1 MKCVWHSIS
10 CIFSF
15 IEFVQFSWRYISMF
29 SYLHFKQIILYSYIS
44 FKLYNILL
52 TKSCDQLFFP
62 CLQLFITI
70 RISIKL
76 FFFFFLYILFSKIKS
91 TYSFILLYMKRKT
104 KKKLNY
110 TSSPLELLS
119 KKSWWGA
126 LFKTSNQR
134 INVEEK
140 RKKITRNFHHSQC
153 QWSCIYIYMF
163 VGI

>member
-76 FFFFFLYILFSKIKS
+76 FFFFFCTFYSLKLNLPTHLFYCTWKG
-91 TYSFILLYMKRKT
+91 KRKRNWT
-104 KKKLNY
+104 ILQVLWNC
-110 TSSPLELLS
+110 S
-119 KKSWWGA
+119 
-126 LFKTSNQR
+126 
-134 INVEEK
+134 
-140 RKKITRNFHHSQC
+140 RKNLDEVHCLKQATNE
-153 QWSCIYIYMF
+153 
-163 VGI
+163 